1 MHTILRC
8 TIVAHFTDKI
18 SVYFTHFLA
27 KISNSSRNFFFQ
39 LLPVLILRQ
48 NFFSFDWKITLSF
61 IFSSFMYLPS
71 HRHCYANLSIQ
82 PVKMHIISHKQINH
96 CPDKKAAIQNFASKK
111 TPFLSRKPAK
121 GRVLNSLSC
130 CRTNHSMFVS
140 AKPILVVIQHGTSST
155 FERKNAISSSQ
166 RST

>member
-27 KISNSSRNFFFQ
+27 KIPNSSRNFFFQ

-48 NFFSFDWKITLSF
+48 SLFSFDQKSTLPL
-61 IFSSFMYLPS
+61 IFSSFMYLPP
-71 HRHCYANLSIQ
+71 HRHYYSNLSIQ
-82 PVKMHIISHKQINH
+82 PEKCIFSRINKSTIVQTKSSNPEF
-96 CPDKKAAIQNFASKK
+96 CTQK
-111 TPFLSRKPAK
+111 TPFPLRKPAK
-121 GRVLNSLSC
+121 GRVLNSISC
-130 CRTNHSMFVS
+130 CRTNHSMFIP
-140 AKPILVVIQHGTSST
+140 AKPVLAVIQHGTSST
-155 FERKNAISSSQ
+155 FERRAVISSSQ

>member
-8 TIVAHFTDKI
+8 TIIAHFTDKI

-27 KISNSSRNFFFQ
+27 KIPNSSRNFFFQ

-48 NFFSFDWKITLSF
+48 SLFSFDQKSTLPL
-61 IFSSFMYLPS
+61 IFSFFMYLPP
-71 HRHCYANLSIQ
+71 HRHYYSNLSIQ
-82 PVKMHIISHKQINH
+82 PEKCIFSRINKSTIVQTKKQQSRILH
-96 CPDKKAAIQNFASKK
+96 AK

-121 GRVLNSLSC
+121 GRALNSISC
-130 CRTNHSMFVS
+130 CRTNHSMFVP
-140 AKPILVVIQHGTSST
+140 AKPVLAVIQHGTSST
-155 FERKNAISSSQ
+155 FERRAVISSSQ

>member
-27 KISNSSRNFFFQ
+27 KIPNSSRNFFFQ

-48 NFFSFDWKITLSF
+48 SLFSFDQKSTLPL
-61 IFSSFMYLPS
+61 IFSSFMYLPP
-71 HRHCYANLSIQ
+71 HRHYYSNLSIQ
-82 PVKMHIISHKQINH
+82 PEKCIFSRINKSTIVQTKTSSNPEFRKQ
-96 CPDKKAAIQNFASKK
+96 K

-130 CRTNHSMFVS
+130 CRTNHSMFVP
-140 AKPILVVIQHGTSST
+140 AKPVPAVIQHGTSST
-155 FERKNAISSSQ
+155 FERRAVISSSQ

>member
-48 NFFSFDWKITLSF
+48 NLFSFDWKITLSL
-61 IFSSFMYLPS
+61 IFSSFMYLSS
-71 HRHCYANLSIQ
+71 HRHYYANLSIQ
-82 PVKMHIISHKQINH
+82 PEKCIFSRINKSTIVQTKKQQSRI
-96 CPDKKAAIQNFASKK
+96 PQAKK
-111 TPFLSRKPAK
+111 TPFPSRKPAK
-121 GRVLNSLSC
+121 GRVLNPISC
-130 CRTNHSMFVS
+130 CRASHSIFLPER
-140 AKPILVVIQHGTSST
+140 PIKAVGTSST
-155 FERKNAISSSQ
+155 FERRAVISSSQ